1 MMPHYYQYIHGWFV
15 QEHLYTQMVESCN
28 DFDAYHFVEV
38 GSWKGKSSTYMGVE
52 ILNSN
57 KKIKFDCVD
66 TWLGSEEHIDS
77 KSSCYE
83 PLLEIKD
90 GLYNEFLKNIEP
102 LKSVINP
109 IRMTSVE
116 ASTLYEDESLDFV
129 YIDGAHDYDSVYD
142 DIQHWFPKVKVGG
155 YIGGDDLDWKGV
167 NMAVYDNFEHNFISI
182 KGKTWIKQKHQV

>member
-1 MMPHYYQYIHGWFV
+1 MIPHYYQYVQGWFV
-15 QEHLYTQMVESCN
+15 QENLYTQMVESCN
-28 DFDAYHFVEV
+28 DKDEYHFVEI

-52 ILNSN
+52 IINSG

-66 TWLGSEEHIDS
+66 TWLGSEEHINP

-90 GLYNEFLKNIEP
+90 GLYNRFLTNIEP

-116 ASTLYEDESLDFV
+116 ASKLFEDETLDFV
-129 YIDGAHDYDSVYD
+129 FIDGAHDYDSVFD
-142 DIQHWFPKVKVGG
+142 DIHHWFPKVKIGG
-155 YIGGDDLDWKGV
+155 YISGDDLDWRGV
-167 NMAVYDNFEHNFISI
+167 NMAVYDNFENNFISI

>member
-1 MMPHYYQYIHGWFV
+1 MIPHYYQYVQGWFV
-15 QEHLYTQMVESCN
+15 QENLYTQMVESCN
-28 DFDAYHFVEV
+28 NTDEYHFVEV

-52 ILNSN
+52 IINSG
-57 KKIKFDCVD
+57 KSIKFDCVD
-66 TWLGSEEHIDS
+66 TWLGSEEHINL

-90 GLYNEFLKNIEP
+90 GLYNKFLTNIEP

-116 ASTLYEDESLDFV
+116 ASKLYEDDSLDFV
-129 YIDGAHDYDSVYD
+129 YIDGAHDYNSVYD

-167 NMAVYDNFEHNFISI
+167 NMAVYDNFENNFISI
-182 KGKTWIKQKHQV
+182 KGKTWIKQKRRV

>member
-1 MMPHYYQYIHGWFV
+1 MIPHYYQYVQGWFV
-15 QEHLYTQMVESCN
+15 QENLYTQMVESCN
-28 DFDAYHFVEV
+28 DKDEYHFVEI

-52 ILNSN
+52 IINSG

-66 TWLGSEEHIDS
+66 TWLGSEEHINPN
-77 KSSCYE
+77 SSCYE

-90 GLYNEFLKNIEP
+90 GLYNSFLKNIEP

-109 IRMTSVE
+109 IRMSSVE
-116 ASTLYEDESLDFV
+116 ASKLFEDETLDFV
-129 YIDGAHDYDSVYD
+129 YIDGAHDYDSVFD
-142 DIQHWFPKVKVGG
+142 DIHHWFPKVKIGG

-167 NMAVYDNFEHNFISI
+167 NMAVYDNFENNFISI

>member
-1 MMPHYYQYIHGWFV
+1 
-15 QEHLYTQMVESCN
+15 MVESCN
-28 DFDAYHFVEV
+28 NTDEYHFVEV

-52 ILNSN
+52 IINSG
-57 KKIKFDCVD
+57 KHIKFDCID
-66 TWLGSEEHIDS
+66 TWLGSIEHTHS
-77 KSSCYE
+77 GSTHYE

-90 GLYNEFLKNIEP
+90 GLYNKFLTNIEP

-116 ASTLYEDESLDFV
+116 ASKLYEDESLDFV

-167 NMAVYDNFEHNFISI
+167 NTAVYDNFEDNFISI

>member
-1 MMPHYYQYIHGWFV
+1 MIPHYYQYVQGWFV
-15 QEHLYTQMVESCN
+15 QENLYTQMVESCN
-28 DFDAYHFVEV
+28 DKDEYHFVEI

-52 ILNSN
+52 IINSG

-66 TWLGSEEHIDS
+66 TWLGSQEHINPN
-77 KSSCYE
+77 SSYYE

-90 GLYNEFLKNIEP
+90 GLYNRFLTNIEP

-116 ASTLYEDESLDFV
+116 ASKLFEDKTLDFV
-129 YIDGAHDYDSVYD
+129 FIDGAHDYDSVFD

-155 YIGGDDLDWKGV
+155 YISGDDLDWRGV
-167 NMAVYDNFEHNFISI
+167 NMAVYDNFENNFISI
-182 KGKTWIKQKHQV
+182 KGKTWIKQKNQV

>member
-1 MMPHYYQYIHGWFV
+1 MIPHYYQYVQGWFV
-15 QEHLYTQMVESCN
+15 QENLYTQMVESCN
-28 DFDAYHFVEV
+28 DKDEYHFVEI

-52 ILNSN
+52 IINSG
-57 KKIKFDCVD
+57 KRIKFDCVD
-66 TWLGSEEHIDS
+66 TWLGSEEHTNPN
-77 KSSCYE
+77 SSYYE

-90 GLYNEFLKNIEP
+90 GLYNRFLTNIEP

-116 ASTLYEDESLDFV
+116 ASKLFEDKTLDFV
-129 YIDGAHDYDSVYD
+129 FIDGAHDYDSVFD

-155 YIGGDDLDWKGV
+155 YISGDDLDWRGV
-167 NMAVYDNFEHNFISI
+167 NMAVYDNFENNFISI